1 MIYQLVYVSDI
12 CITPY
17 QKELNTIFTK
27 TIANNEIY
35 QISGFLAYRGGNF
48 LQLLEGD
55 KLKVLALYDVIK
67 SDNRHKNLTI
77 ISEGQVQNR
86 AFNDYAGGFLTP
98 LNSNIFDKLESYLT
112 FLRLLENP
120 KLNETVSAVEAILS
134 KM

>member
-27 TIANNEIY
+27 TIANNEIS